1 MWIKICGI
9 RDVETASWVA
19 AFEPDAIG
27 LNFYAQSARVVSRD
41 VATEICRIVPDSIEK
56 VGVFV
61 NHSTAEIVRIVNE
74 CGLTAVQL
82 HGDELPVEFD
92 ALRSAL
98 PTTKL
103 LRAFRIDIT
112 GAESIAASWRRIGE
126 YLDTCRTVGVNPYA
140 CLIDAFVPGSYGG
153 TGQAIFEAV
162 QTSEYDRYLWPPLI
176 LAGGLTP
183 ENVVRAVESVR
194 PWGVDVAS
202 GVESSRGVKDRTL
215 IERFIANARS
225 VTSVV

>member
-9 RDVETASWVA
+9 RDVATATWVA
-19 AFEPDAIG
+19 ALEPDGIG
-27 LNFYAQSARVVSRD
+27 LNFYAPSPRAVSRE
-41 VATEICRIVPDSIEK
+41 VAADICRAVPETIEK

-61 NHSTAEIVRIVNE
+61 NHPTAEIIGIVND

-112 GAESIAASWRRIGE
+112 NAETIAASWARIGS

-140 CLIDAFVPGSYGG
+140 CLIDAHVSGSYGG
-153 TGQAIFEAV
+153 TGQTIFEAI
-162 QTSEYDRYLWPPLI
+162 QTPAYDRYLWPPLI
-176 LAGGLTP
+176 LAGGLGP
-183 ENVVRAVESVR
+183 ENVIPAIEHVH
-194 PWGVDVAS
+194 PWGIDVAS
-202 GVESSRGVKDRTL
+202 GVESSRGVKDRERV
-215 IERFIANARS
+215 ERFIANARS
-225 VTSVV
+225 ISSIV